1 VKDGRVVSYEL
12 DAADLG
18 LRRASPE
25 DLRGG
30 DPAENA
36 AILRAI
42 LENRDDSPRRDVVLL
57 NSAAA
62 IAAQSGDLPGALA
75 EAEQSLS
82 SGAALERL
90 EALIDFTRQAGL

>member
-1 VKDGRVVSYEL
+1 MAGSRVDTYEL

-18 LRRASPE
+18 LRRAAPE

-30 DPAENA
+30 QPQENA

-62 IAAQSGDLPGALA
+62 IAAQSGDLHSALQ

-90 EALIDFTRQAGL
+90 EALISFSQGVAA